1 MPLPLLAAAAPAI
14 LQGVT
19 GLIQSI
25 SGGSKAKKAQSELEN
40 LKTPTY
46 NSNKGIMDYYNT
58 AMQRYNVNPYQ
69 SQQYQY
75 GQQQSNR
82 NLSAGIGALQDRRSA
97 VGGISRLAAG
107 ANDAAL
113 RNGMAAEQEQN
124 QRFGQLGSATGMKAQ
139 DDMTRFQYNDV
150 APYEKQYN
158 LLSMKAGAANQM
170 QNAGMQNMFG
180 GLSSLSMLGSDSL
193 LNSMGKTGGAASSNS
208 GYGNN
213 MPSTY
218 SDYLKMKSYFK

>member
-1 MPLPLLAAAAPAI
+1 MPFPLVAAIP
-14 LQGVT
+14 
-19 GLIQSI
+19 GLVQAGGGLLQSI
-25 SGGSKAKKAQSELEN
+25 LGGSKAKKAESALEN

-46 NSNKGIMDYYNT
+46 NANKGIMDYYNT

-113 RNGMAAEQEQN
+113 RNGMAAEQEQG
-124 QRFGQLGSATGMKAQ
+124 QRFNQLGGATQMKAG
-139 DDMTRFQYNDV
+139 DDRMAFQYNQV
-150 APYEKQYN
+150 APYEKNYN
-158 LLSMKAGAANQM
+158 LLAMKAGAGANM
-170 QNAGMQNMFG
+170 QNAGIQNAFN
-180 GLSSLSMLGSDSL
+180 GLSSLSMLGSDYT
-193 LNSMGKTGGAASSNS
+193 NNQPYGTASKQAN
-208 GYGNN
+208 GYGENN
-213 MPSTY
+213 VPSSY
-218 SDYLKMKSYFK
+218 DEYLRMQKYFGK